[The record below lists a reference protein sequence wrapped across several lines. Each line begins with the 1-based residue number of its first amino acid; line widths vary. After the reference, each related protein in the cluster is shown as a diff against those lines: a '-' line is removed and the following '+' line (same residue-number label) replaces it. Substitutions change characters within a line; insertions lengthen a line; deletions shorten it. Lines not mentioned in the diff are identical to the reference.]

1 MIFPLWKNQALFFI
15 IIPHFLILV
24 LAADTKLAQIV
35 VAAVVDIE
43 IHIALDARKLSCIRM
58 LPELPL
64 ALVLHL
70 IYIIMRYPVRIVIE
84 DGRTEILLLE
94 LVIGIDD
101 RFT

>member
-1 MIFPLWKNQALFFI
+1 MENQALFFFI
-15 IIPHFLILV
+15 IIPQFLILV
-24 LAADTKLAQIV
+24 IAADAKLAQIV
-35 VAAVVDIE
+35 VTAVVDIE

-84 DGRTEILLLE
+84 TGALRYCSLNL
-94 LVIGIDD
+94 
-101 RFT
+101 